1 MNYINNYRQMRL
13 ILIYDLPTIDEI
25 DRKIYNKFHNQLKK
39 NGFYMLQYSVYIK
52 VLSNDSSFTQIHNKL
67 QKIVPKKGSVIA
79 FKLTEKQFQSMLYL
93 RGEQN
98 LYETI
103 VGGNELV
110 IFKGDE
116 DD

>member
-110 IFKGDE
+110 ILKGDE